1 MDLDYFLSFH
11 TVFVELSNI
20 IIEQNNNNVTI
31 CYLDKYQITYSITNI
46 QLIIEFKCSDIIELN
61 HLVRLAKI
69 KFKNHNPVY
78 LFEENII
85 YININS
91 YDAPEATEAPEAPEA
106 IEYFLTNLHKILE
119 SNTNLCTCCTVNL
132 NIKGMGIIN
141 CCDNI
146 ECKREYFNLVTD
158 NRVVTTYNK
167 DPKVFEFLLNILI
180 QGISHPKGE
189 LAFKP
194 LPLVPN
200 ISNLAVL
207 KEVLTNKFTDINI
220 QLIFKYLNSCSND
233 IELFGLTDKLSY
245 CILKNA
251 VSDNYF
257 SMSSRAHISG
267 NKKKVKKINPYDS
280 TEEIIDEYETNIMF
294 LNINYSAEIEN
305 KFPQKYY
312 LFHGSSMYSWYPI
325 VKNGLKIMSGTALQ
339 ANGAVYGSGIYFS
352 DSFEMSLGYSSR
364 GFTSSKSFPYNVVSV
379 FEILQDTLQYK
390 KSPGIF
396 VISDDSIL
404 VLRYFV
410 LVKNGTKL
418 PKDITKT
425 FTFEIPAQKQLNK
438 TSVIMVKSKR
448 LNAEYKNLSSLIYIK
463 EVNII
468 DEFSWIVIFCEIK
481 SKIIK
486 IELKFSNYPLY
497 PPDIKIIEP
506 KQIGSIADSQQ
517 NIKIPLTNPNT
528 WEITN
533 NLSQICLFLYNCFT
547 ESI

>member
-1 MDLDYFLSFH
+1 
-11 TVFVELSNI
+11 
-20 IIEQNNNNVTI
+20 
-31 CYLDKYQITYSITNI
+31 
-46 QLIIEFKCSDIIELN
+46 
-61 HLVRLAKI
+61 
-69 KFKNHNPVY
+69 
-78 LFEENII
+78 
-85 YININS
+85 
-91 YDAPEATEAPEAPEA
+91 
-106 IEYFLTNLHKILE
+106 
-119 SNTNLCTCCTVNL
+119 
-132 NIKGMGIIN
+132 
-141 CCDNI
+141 
-146 ECKREYFNLVTD
+146 
-158 NRVVTTYNK
+158 
-167 DPKVFEFLLNILI
+167 
-180 QGISHPKGE
+180 
-189 LAFKP
+189 
-194 LPLVPN
+194 
-200 ISNLAVL
+200 
-207 KEVLTNKFTDINI
+207 
-220 QLIFKYLNSCSND
+220 
-233 IELFGLTDKLSY
+233 
-245 CILKNA
+245 
-251 VSDNYF
+251 
-257 SMSSRAHISG
+257 MSSRAHISG
-267 NKKKVKKINPYDS
+267 DKKKVKKVNPSDS

-339 ANGAVYGSGIYFS
+339 ANGAAYGSGIYFS

-364 GFTSSKSFPYNVVSV
+364 GFVSSKSFPYNVVSV
-379 FEILQDTLQYK
+379 FEILQDTVQYK
-390 KSPGIF
+390 KAPGIF

-448 LNAEYKNLSSLIYIK
+448 LNVEYKNLSSLIYIK

-468 DEFSWIVIFCEIK
+468 DEFSWIVTFREIK

-486 IELKFSNYPLY
+486 IEFKFSNYPLY

-506 KQIGSIADSQQ
+506 KQIGLIADSQQ